1 MTAILIDDEP
11 NATEA
16 LQNMLQM
23 TNPDVQVVGTANDP
37 LKGLAMLQQQPP
49 DILFLDI
56 QMPHMTGFE
65 LLENL
70 GKINFSVV
78 FTTAYDQYALQA
90 FKVSAVDY
98 LLKPIDMDELEAAVG
113 KARERKQ
120 SVQPDFG
127 AFEKLFQYVQK
138 SDGQRLSLPLG
149 DGLMFVN
156 ISDIVRLQS
165 DSNYTTF
172 HLANRE
178 KVLVSRTM
186 GEYEPILEKQNFCRV
201 HHSHIINLAHLRR
214 YIKTDGGYA
223 EMSDGSKVEIS
234 RRKKDDFVAMLG
246 GGAFF

>member
-16 LQNMLQM
+16 LTNMLRM
-23 TNPDVQVVGTANDP
+23 TCPDVEVIAIANDP
-37 LKGLAMLQQQPP
+37 QRGIELLRERQP
-49 DILFLDI
+49 DVLFLDI

-65 LLENL
+65 LLEKL
-70 GKINFSVV
+70 GKVNFEVI

-113 KARERKQ
+113 KVRERKRAA
-120 SVQPDFG
+120 QPDFG
-127 AFEKLFQYVQK
+127 AIEHLFRQMQRPEP
-138 SDGQRLSLPLG
+138 QRLALPVG
-149 DGLMFVN
+149 DGLMFVPV
-156 ISDIVRLQS
+156 SDIVRLQS

-172 HLANRE
+172 YLTSKQ

-186 GEYEPILEKQNFCRV
+186 GEYEDLLGKQNFCRV
-201 HHSHIINLAHLRR
+201 HHSHIINLAHLQR
-214 YIKTDGGYA
+214 YVKTDGGYA
-223 EMSDGSKVEIS
+223 EMSDGAKVEIS

-246 GGAFF
+246 G